1 MLPISS
7 WIIWKGNHM
16 TSNLFEINFDK
27 NQSKTTN
34 DLGMR
39 EMQERVYEKRA
50 SQYLLVKSPP
60 ASGKSRALMFV
71 GLDKLHNQGIKK
83 VIIAV
88 PERSIGKS
96 FKDNGL
102 SKLGFYWDWEIK
114 PSNNL
119 TIGGGEK
126 SKVQH
131 FVKFM
136 NSADPSD
143 NILIATH
150 ATLRFAFEELDD
162 SLFDNTLL
170 AIDEFHHVSRDDN
183 SVLGNALRSIMSNSN
198 AHILAMTGSYFRGDS
213 VQILEPADEDKFD
226 KVTYTYY
233 EQLEGYKYLKSFA
246 MGYSF
251 YRGKYTDALDQ
262 VIDVNKKSIIHIPNV
277 NSGESTKDKYA
288 EVDEILD
295 LLADAGNITQNEEGI
310 YEIERPDGK
319 KLLVADLVNEEGREK
334 VSAYLAS
341 ITDDIKD
348 LDKLDIIIA
357 LGMAKEG
364 FDWPFAEYALTIGYR
379 NSLTE
384 VIQIIGRVTR
394 DSPNKTHA
402 QFTNLIAQP
411 DAQDDEV
418 LFAVNSI
425 MKAISASLLMQQV
438 LAPVYKFKPKDDK
451 PDKPGDL
458 SIRGLK
464 PADTT
469 ERTKKILEKDREDL
483 KSSILQSQDIQNA
496 IVSGAD
502 AKMINKTLIPRVI
515 IERYPELTNEELE
528 TVRQH
533 IVADINIAAG
543 QTTTSED
550 GNREIIKMADRFIN
564 IDELNIDL
572 IDQVNPF
579 QRAYEVISRDID
591 TPTLRFIQD
600 YLSSNKYDFTDEQLV
615 AAYQAAKKFR
625 AENGRN
631 PNRNGKDDGEKYL
644 AFALLRLAEIKR
656 EREAAKEDG
665 E

>member
-1 MLPISS
+1 
-7 WIIWKGNHM
+7 M

-27 NQSKTTN
+27 NHSKTTN

-631 PNRNGKDDGEKYL
+631 PDRNGKDDGEKYL

>member
-1 MLPISS
+1 
-7 WIIWKGNHM
+7 M

-96 FKDNGL
+96 FKDTEL
-102 SKLGFYWDWEIK
+102 SKFGFHWDWEVK

-136 NSADPSD
+136 NSTDPSD

-183 SVLGNALRSIMSNSN
+183 SVLGNTLRSIMSNSN

-213 VQILEPADEDKFD
+213 VQILEPTDEDKFD

-251 YRGKYTDALDQ
+251 YRGKYTDSLDK

-295 LLADAGNITQNEEGI
+295 LLTDGGNITPNEDGI

-334 VSAYLAS
+334 VSVYLAS

-425 MKAISASLLMQQV
+425 MKAISASLLMEQV

-483 KSSILQSQDIQNA
+483 KSSILQNQDIQNA

-515 IERYPELTNEELE
+515 IERYPELTNDELE

-533 IVADINIAAG
+533 IVVDINIASG

-550 GNREIIKMADRFIN
+550 GSREIIKMADRFIN

-591 TPTLRFIQD
+591 APTLRFIQD

-615 AAYQAAKKFR
+615 AAYRAAKKFR

-631 PNRNGKDDGEKYL
+631 PDRNSKDDGEKYL

-656 EREAAKEDG
+656 EREAAKEDD

>member
-1 MLPISS
+1 
-7 WIIWKGNHM
+7 M

-96 FKDNGL
+96 FKDTEL
-102 SKLGFYWDWEIK
+102 SKFGFHWDWEVK

-136 NSADPSD
+136 NSTDPSD

-183 SVLGNALRSIMSNSN
+183 SVLGNTLRSIMSNSN

-213 VQILEPADEDKFD
+213 VQILEPTDEDKFD

-251 YRGKYTDALDQ
+251 YRGKYTDALDK

-295 LLADAGNITQNEEGI
+295 LLTDGGNITPNEDGI

-425 MKAISASLLMQQV
+425 MKAISASLLMEQV

-483 KSSILQSQDIQNA
+483 KSSILQNQDIQNA

-515 IERYPELTNEELE
+515 IERYPELTNDELE

-533 IVADINIAAG
+533 IVVDINIASG

-550 GNREIIKMADRFIN
+550 GSREIIKMADRFIN

-591 TPTLRFIQD
+591 APTLRFIQD

-615 AAYQAAKKFR
+615 AAYRAAKKFR
-625 AENGRN
+625 AENERN
-631 PNRNGKDDGEKYL
+631 PDRNSKDDGEKYL

-656 EREAAKEDG
+656 EREAAKEDD